1 VRIRRLVS
9 RQFVIEGGFIGVE
22 IVENQRHRGVATT
35 LIETAAQ
42 VMTPFDPEMAAPQL
56 VG

>member
-1 VRIRRLVS
+1 MS